1 MQSSDK
7 ELRFAGDVSIEKC
20 FIYTSGGL
28 KQDIAAQV
36 IAISIYEDIF
46 SPFISGSLTV
56 RESFDLVN
64 LFPFVGEEM
73 IRIEIVT
80 PTLDT
85 TKNIKG
91 AFYIYKMADRV
102 LLGDKQVAYVLH
114 FISVEAV
121 IDLNKKISKVYSGKP
136 EDIVKSVISD
146 NTNGLQSKKEVFVEQ
161 TNKNIK
167 FISNFWS
174 PARCINYC
182 TAAAV
187 NKNNAPNYVFFENR
201 FGFYFVSLDSLY
213 KNGLYQSFTKD
224 TYTRDSLPNGGDA
237 KNITEDYRRIEDISI
252 PVGYD
257 YMDRIRNGMYASKL
271 ISYDLTKKHYNVKN
285 YNIRDNYDKLNHLN
299 PNKLVSENAIFKSSN
314 LLINYP
320 RSTASFTSFGDVTNY
335 KHEQQR
341 ISLMKLAESSKV
353 EITVPGRCD
362 YTAGQK
368 ISLTLNKIQPV
379 SSDDNNDDLIDQM
392 FSGFYIISA
401 VNHYVTRERH
411 ECHMELIKDS
421 VQIKVDRK
429 NK

>member
-1 MQSSDK
+1 MDSSDK

-20 FIYTSGGL
+20 DIYTSTGI

-36 IAISIYEDIF
+36 IAIAIYEDIF

-56 RESFDLVN
+56 RESFDLAN

-73 IRIEIVT
+73 VQIEIVT

-85 TKNIKG
+85 KKNIKG
-91 AFYIYKMADRV
+91 NFYIYKMADRV

-114 FISVEAV
+114 FISYEAV
-121 IDLNKKISKVYSGKP
+121 IDLNKKNSKVYSGKP
-136 EDIVKSVISD
+136 EEIVKSIITD
-146 NTNGLQSKKEVFVEQ
+146 NVTGLQSKKEVFVEP

-174 PARCINYC
+174 PTRCINYC

-187 NKNNAPNYVFFENR
+187 NKNGVPNYVFFENR
-201 FGFYFVSLDSLY
+201 FGFYFISLDSLY
-213 KNGLYQSFTKD
+213 ANGLYQSFTKD
-224 TYTRDSLPNGGDA
+224 FYTRDTLPGGGDA
-237 KNITEDYRRIEDISI
+237 RNITEDYRRIEDISI
-252 PVGYD
+252 PVAYD
-257 YMDRIRNGMYASKL
+257 YMDRIRNGMYSSKL
-271 ISYDLTKKHYNVKN
+271 ISYDLTKKQYNVKN
-285 YNIRDNYDKLNHLN
+285 YNLRDNYDKLQHLN
-299 PNKLVSENAIFKSSN
+299 PNKLLSENAIFKSST
-314 LLINYP
+314 LLLNYP
-320 RSTASFTSFGDVTNY
+320 RSTASFTGFGDVTNF
-335 KHEQQR
+335 KHEQER

-353 EITVPGRCD
+353 EITVPGRSD

-368 ISLTLNKIQPV
+368 VSLTLNKIQPV
-379 SSDDNNDDLIDQM
+379 STEDNDADLIDQM
-392 FSGFYIISA
+392 FSGYYIIAA

-421 VQIKVDRK
+421 VQIKIDRK